1 MPAEFR
7 PSLLVALLVGLA
19 LLALTVQCA
28 ALLVHHPVSHGA
40 WRVGLSAVVTT
51 GVWWLLNGPLEG
63 PTVLFITFEHGL
75 TVGDVVGVPALLL
88 GGVVLTLAIPAPA

>member
-19 LLALTVQCA
+19 LLALALQCA
-28 ALLVHHPVSHGA
+28 AVLVQHPVPHGA
-40 WRVGLSAVVTT
+40 WRVGLSAVVVT

-63 PTVLFITFEHGL
+63 PTLVFITYGHGL
-75 TVGDVVGVPALLL
+75 TLGDVIGVPALLL
-88 GGVVLTLAIPAPA
+88 GGVVLALSVPAPA

>member
-7 PSLLVALLVGLA
+7 PSLLVALLVGFA

-28 ALLVHHPVSHGA
+28 ALLVQHPVPHGA

-51 GVWWLLNGPLEG
+51 GAWWLLNGPLEG
-63 PTVLFITFEHGL
+63 PTLIVISYGHGL
-75 TVGDVVGVPALLL
+75 TLGDVAGLPALVL
-88 GGVVLTLAIPAPA
+88 GGVVLALSIPTS